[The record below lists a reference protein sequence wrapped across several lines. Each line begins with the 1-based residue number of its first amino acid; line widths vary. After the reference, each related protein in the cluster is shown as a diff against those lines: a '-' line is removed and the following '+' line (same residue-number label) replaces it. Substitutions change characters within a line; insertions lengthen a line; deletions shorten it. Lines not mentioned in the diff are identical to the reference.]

1 MLKGIRRV
9 NWWPVLGLM
18 LCMLSAL
25 VTVSLIAVAVVA
37 AQEVIPGLP
46 NPADQ
51 SQAVVIAV
59 FAAVLPFGVA
69 LLRKL
74 VPTMPRILVWSLPPI
89 LGALIAWG
97 TALPLSG
104 WQGLAAGLIAIA
116 FREAASTLKEH
127 GING

>member
-1 MLKGIRRV
+1 MLKLLRRL
-9 NWWPVLGLM
+9 NLWVLAGWGL
-18 LCMLSAL
+18 CVAS
-25 VTVSLIAVAVVA
+25 AVVTISLLSVGYA
-37 AQEVIPGLP
+37 WAQEAITYPA
-46 NPADQ
+46 PADQ
-51 SQAVVIAV
+51 QQALVIAV

-74 VPTMPRILVWSLPPI
+74 VPTMPRILVWSLPPV

-97 TALPLSG
+97 TALPLTG